1 MTSKEFKIWLDGFLT
16 PLNLE
21 NTEVRS
27 VFGTDYNHL
36 TMLKTIHNK
45 MKNIKDL
52 DETLNKGI
60 GTLLTERLVPV
71 TPPNPFTITCED
83 KKENN
88 E

>member
-1 MTSKEFKIWLDGFLT
+1 MTSKECKIWLDGFLT

-21 NTEVRS
+21 NTEVRLEYG
-27 VFGTDYNHL
+27 VNYNHL

-45 MKNIKDL
+45 MKNTKSL
-52 DETLNKGI
+52 DKTLNKGI

-71 TPPNPFTITCED
+71 TPPNPFTITCEY